1 MSKKKA
7 GGNSPE
13 QWEIEFWRSRLP
25 PADLIDP
32 LKHFVSKT
40 KRSGVLLT
48 ERVSRNSADDRR
60 GSLGWLYERIADPS
74 KPFPFDRE
82 QAITKRDLFRWLDGK
97 APDYKPSAIEES
109 IIAPA
114 YSERLQR
121 MEARRQQG
129 NSSPKP
135 RGEKRK
141 GRPSTIQKDLE
152 LLVEFEASGTSQAEF
167 ARRKQIT
174 SDNLSHKL
182 KRARK
187 HRERPNS

>member
-13 QWEIEFWRSRLP
+13 QWEVEFWRARLP

-40 KRSGVLLT
+40 KGSGVLLT
-48 ERVSRNSADDRR
+48 ARVSRNSADDRR
-60 GSLGWLYERIADPS
+60 GSLGWLFERIADPS

-114 YSERLQR
+114 YRERLQR
-121 MEARRQQG
+121 MEVRRQQG
-129 NSSPKP
+129 NSSPKRRSEKS
-135 RGEKRK
+135 RGRK
-141 GRPSTIQKDLE
+141 STIQNDLE
-152 LLVEFEASGTSQAEF
+152 LLSEFEALDISQAEF

-174 SDNLSHKL
+174 SSNLSHKL
-182 KRARK
+182 SRARE
-187 HRERPNS
+187 HRERSNS